1 MRYLFL
7 FFILLGFQRTIA
19 QKLNGEIL
27 DKLSGEPIS
36 FVLITTEKSETSSD
50 DNGLFS
56 IEIEEVSSIIFSKS
70 GYEETI

>member
-7 FFILLGFQRTIA
+7 FYSTRISENNC

-36 FVLITTEKSETSSD
+36 FVLIKTENPKHR
-50 DNGLFS
+50 LMIMVF
-56 IEIEEVSSIIFSKS
+56 FHLKLAA
-70 GYEETI
+70 

>member
-36 FVLITTEKSETSSD
+36 FVLIKTEKSETSSD
-50 DNGLFS
+50 DLS
-56 IEIEEVSSIIFSKS
+56 LIHISEP
-70 GYEETI
+70 TRPC

>member
-27 DKLSGEPIS
+27 DKLSGEPIN
-36 FVLITTEKSETSSD
+36 FVLIKTEKSETSSD
-50 DNGLFS
+50 DNGFFS
-56 IEIEEVSSIIFSKS
+56 IEIDGVNLSLIHI
-70 GYEETI
+70 

>member
-70 GYEETI
+70 G

>member
-27 DKLSGEPIS
+27 DKLSGEPIN
-36 FVLITTEKSETSSD
+36 FVLIKTEKSETSSD
-50 DNGLFS
+50 DNLS
-56 IEIEEVSSIIFSKS
+56 LIHI
-70 GYEETI
+70 